1 MLLTNCVYKK
11 FAMLLS
17 YHRGVKLVAGLFGT
31 PSTAPQKGFV
41 KITDRVF
48 GFAVSVDSSAHTVA
62 HYPHLNCSDFAPE
75 EFRGLFL
82 RHPFHLLNSRMSTPN
97 FAHMSFA

>member
-1 MLLTNCVYKK
+1 M
-11 FAMLLS
+11 
-17 YHRGVKLVAGLFGT
+17 AGLFGT
-31 PSTAPQKGFV
+31 PSTAPQKRFV

-48 GFAVSVDSSAHTVA
+48 GFAVSVDSSAHTVKD
-62 HYPHLNCSDFAPE
+62 HPPLNCPRIPAK